1 LKQITIVSGKGGTGK
16 TTVAAAFSFLAR
28 NRIIADCDVD
38 AADMH
43 LLLAPTIERK
53 EVFSGGKA
61 AEIDKQKCDSCGI
74 CRDLCRFNAIS
85 GEFEVDELSCEG
97 CGVCVWNCPREP
109 IHLNEDRSGEWY
121 VSGTRC
127 GPMVHARLGIA
138 QENSGKLVTII
149 RNEAR
154 KIAQERGFEHII
166 IDGAPGIACPVMA
179 SLTGVDSALIVTEP
193 TLSGLHDFDRIADL
207 VNHFKIKGF
216 ACVNKYDLN
225 MEQTARIADLCD
237 RKGIIFIGKIP
248 FDPVVTKAM
257 VAGKTIL
264 EYTDCPV
271 SREIRAIW
279 GRLTD

>member
-1 LKQITIVSGKGGTGK
+1 MKQIAIVSGKGGTGK
-16 TTVAAAFSFLAR
+16 TTVAAAFASLAG
-28 NRIIADCDVD
+28 NKIITDCDVD

-43 LLLAPTIERK
+43 LLLDPAIERK

-61 AEIDKQKCDSCGI
+61 AKIDKQKCDSCGI

-85 GEFEVDELSCEG
+85 EEFEVDSISCEG
-97 CGVCVWNCPREP
+97 CGVCVWNCPREA
-109 IHLNEDRSGEWY
+109 IRLNEDRSGEWY
-121 VSGTRC
+121 FSSTRF

-149 RNEAR
+149 RNEAN
-154 KIAQERGFEHII
+154 KIAKDRGCEYVI

-179 SLTGVDSALIVTEP
+179 SLTGVDFVLIVTEP

-225 MEQTARIADLCD
+225 VEQTARIADLCE
-237 RKGIIFIGKIP
+237 RKGIIFAGKIP

-264 EYTDCPV
+264 EYSDCPV

-279 GRLTD
+279 GRLTG